1 MLWINLAG
9 YAASSMVLATFCM
22 KTMRPLRILALASN
36 VLFAVYA
43 FFGGLYPVLILHV
56 VLFPINLARLVQ
68 LQRLTRRVAAAA
80 TGDLS
85 MADLLPFMQHR
96 RVRAG
101 ETVFSK
107 GDVADG
113 MHYIDKGR
121 VDITE
126 LGISLDAGEIF
137 GEIGIFAPDRRRTA
151 SVVAATDCELFDLS
165 EAKARELYFQ
175 NPSFGFAVL
184 RLITMRLLAHT
195 RGFAGDRQSGAATA
209 VADGTALSA
218 GAAT

>member
-1 MLWINLAG
+1 
-9 YAASSMVLATFCM
+9 
-22 KTMRPLRILALASN
+22 MRPLRILALASN

-43 FFGGLYPVLILHV
+43 LFGGLYPVLILHV

-68 LQRLTRRVAAAA
+68 LQRLTRRVAAAT
-80 TGDLS
+80 TGELS
-85 MADLLPFMQHR
+85 MADLLPFMHHR

-101 ETVFSK
+101 ETLFRK

-113 MHYIDKGR
+113 MHYIDKGL
-121 VDITE
+121 VEITE
-126 LGISLDAGEIF
+126 LGVSLGAGEVF

-151 SVVAATDCELFDLS
+151 TVVAATDCELYDLS

-195 RGFAGDRQSGAATA
+195 RNYTEDSPSSAATSA
-209 VADGTALSA
+209 SDGTALSA
-218 GAAT
+218 GAST

>member
-22 KTMRPLRILALASN
+22 KTMRPLRILALTSN
-36 VLFAVYA
+36 VLFATYA
-43 FFGGLYPVLILHV
+43 FFGGLYPVLILHL

-80 TGDLS
+80 SGELS
-85 MADLLPFMQHR
+85 MADLLPFMHHR

-101 ETVFSK
+101 ETLFRK

-121 VDITE
+121 VEITE
-126 LGISLDAGEIF
+126 FGISRGAGEVF
-137 GEIGIFAPDRRRTA
+137 GEIGIFAPDRRRMA
-151 SVVAATDCELFDLS
+151 SVVAVTDCELYNLS

-175 NPSFGFAVL
+175 DPSFGFAVL
-184 RLITMRLLAHT
+184 RLITMRLLAH
-195 RGFAGDRQSGAATA
+195 AGRD
-209 VADGTALSA
+209 A
-218 GAAT
+218 GAQ